1 MAMKHKFKEPAI
13 CWDCANAT
21 NNRCSWV
28 DRGEPVEGWI
38 ARKTTIRFSG
48 EETKSYCVHYCPFFE
63 RDAER
68 GGLKKLPLGG
78 EVENEGCNSNQR
90 STADAVYRMAQFS
103 GSGNLGDSDS
113 PLADYPNRKARLLKD
128 NPQDREVLDLAFGII
143 EQAVRDWKVLEYGAK
158 EDAMVEKGE
167 WIHRKELVEF
177 FFSKWFARLCEPLHY
192 SPEEIRTALH
202 IPEDALWKTRLS

>member
-1 MAMKHKFKEPAI
+1 MAKRHHEHTL

-21 NNRCSWV
+21 NNRCPWV
-28 DRGEPVEGWI
+28 DRGEPVEGWR

-78 EVENEGCNSNQR
+78 EVDQHGKNLCRDKLCASAPVGGVVKLSDSR
-90 STADAVYRMAQFS
+90 HL
-103 GSGNLGDSDS
+103 GSGDS
-113 PLADYPNRKARLLKD
+113 PLAYYPDRKARLLKD

-143 EQAVRDWKVLEYGAK
+143 EQAVRDWKVLEYGSK
-158 EDAMVEKGE
+158 ESAMVEKGE

-192 SPEEIRTALH
+192 SPEEIRTALY

>member
-1 MAMKHKFKEPAI
+1 MAKRHHEHTL

-28 DRGEPVEGWI
+28 DRGEPVEGWR

-48 EETKSYCVHYCPFFE
+48 EETKSYCVHYCPLFE

-78 EVENEGCNSNQR
+78 EVENEGSSCNQHSA
-90 STADAVYRMAQFS
+90 ADAVCRMAIVS
-103 GSGNLGDSDS
+103 DSGHLGSGDS
-113 PLADYPNRKARLLKD
+113 PLADYPDRKARLLKD

-143 EQAVRDWKVLEYGAK
+143 EQAVRDWKVLEYGSK
-158 EDAMVEKGE
+158 ESAMVEKGE

-192 SPEEIRTALH
+192 SPEEIRAALH
-202 IPEDALWKTRLS
+202 IPEDSLWKIRLS